1 MLKYRFAKAQFLPI
15 ISFEYLSL
23 KKKNALLGLG
33 GIKPTTNKMVVL

>member
-23 KKKNALLGLG
+23 KKKNALLGL
-33 GIKPTTNKMVVL
+33 INLQPTKW